1 MDGGKAVRESFL
13 PYTLH
18 SVEEDDISAVSEA
31 LRSDLITTGPR
42 VAQFEQSLAL
52 ATGASTAVAVNSG
65 TAALHAMLACSGVG
79 QDDEVIVPVITFAA
93 TSNSVLY
100 CGAKPVFVDV
110 DPVRLLIDPDAASDA
125 ITKRTKAIIAV
136 DYAGHPCDYEA
147 LTNIAASQSIFIFSD
162 ASHSLGG
169 TYKGSTVGSLSD
181 ASTFS
186 FHPAKHVTAAEGGAI
201 TTNDDDLAL
210 RMQRFRNHG
219 ISIDH
224 ARRAIQ
230 RTWEYD
236 VDSLGFNYRISD
248 IQCALGRSQ
257 LKRLPSSIAR
267 RRDIA
272 TQYDTAFSE
281 LEVVSPLKTSADV
294 GHAYHLYVIQLD
306 IARLKVNRTEIFR
319 ALRAENIGV
328 NVHYIPVPWHPLYRR
343 LGYQPGG
350 FPVAEDAYKR
360 IISLPLW
367 PGLSDDDVND
377 VVEAVRKVI
386 ATYRK

>member
-13 PYTLH
+13 PYTRH
-18 SVEEDDISAVSEA
+18 TVEEDDISAVSEA

-42 VAQFEQSLAL
+42 VDEFEQSLAST
-52 ATGASTAVAVNSG
+52 TGTSTAVAVNSG
-65 TAALHAMLACSGVG
+65 TAALHAMLACSDVG
-79 QDDEVIVPVITFAA
+79 QGDEVIVPVITFAA

-110 DPVRLLIDPDAASDA
+110 DPVTLLIDPDATSDA
-125 ITKRTKAIIAV
+125 ITTRTKAIIAV

-147 LTNIAASQSIFIFSD
+147 LTSIAASHSISILSD

-169 TYKGSTVGSLSD
+169 TYKGSTVGSLSY

-186 FHPAKHVTAAEGGAI
+186 FHPAKHVTTAEGGAV
-201 TTNDDDLAL
+201 TTNDNNLAL

-224 ARRAIQ
+224 ARRAVE

-248 IQCALGRSQ
+248 IQCALGSSQ
-257 LKRLPSSIAR
+257 LKRLPTSIAK

-272 TQYDTAFSE
+272 RRYDTAFTE
-281 LEVVSPLKTSADV
+281 LEVVSPLKRSADV
-294 GHAYHLYVIQLD
+294 GHAYHLYVIRLD
-306 IARLKVNRTEIFR
+306 ITRLKVSRTEIFR
-319 ALRAENIGV
+319 ALWAENIGV
-328 NVHYIPVPWHPLYRR
+328 NVHYIPVPWHPLYRS

-350 FPVAEDAYKR
+350 FPVAEDAYRR
-360 IISLPLW
+360 IISLPMW

-377 VVEAVRKVI
+377 VIRAVRKVI
-386 ATYRK
+386 ATYRQ